1 MSKLQKIVAGV
12 LIVLLLAAAYGL
24 WATNQPT
31 APVRALKAQSPAA
44 AASAM
49 PVIDQNTL
57 LTAQRLARLA
67 MTPEEQPL
75 AQQAVETADHELDLA
90 FAATLRHLE
99 AHPPPLSPEAS
110 QIQDRLNEAQKVLA
124 SDQENVKK
132 LTAQLAAASEAEKPA
147 IQDRLELAQS
157 QVELEQDEV
166 QEANYDLLQAG
177 GNVHQRI
184 QMMQQQHEAAQ
195 RNATATAAV
204 TASATASG
212 VGALRGMVG
221 DVRQWLALH
230 NKQRWLAEAQQQV
243 STSVAQL
250 TVERQQIADQLAA
263 SKARIPE
270 FATHAQHAIARAAAA
285 AAPPSVAA
293 GPAPAAAAAKAA
305 PPRASP
311 APAKPPA
318 GVAAA
323 TRPTTPQPAVTAAQP
338 AAAPPTATPPAA
350 AGAAA
355 EPTNLL
361 ELTRRIAAEQRR
373 LTLRDQRISARQKL
387 ADVYGQ
393 WRAVVT
399 SQARTVL
406 HACLAG
412 AAIVLAVLLLLL
424 FADRWLERLLA
435 RAAIDRRQ
443 LATLRSVIGVTLQ
456 LIGVV
461 VILLALVGLPGQLG
475 TMLGIIGAGLTVA
488 LKDFIVAFI
497 GWFVLMGRNGIRIG
511 DWVEINGVSGE
522 VVELNMFHTVLL
534 ETGNWTDAGHPT
546 GRRVTF
552 TNSFA
557 ISGHYFNFST
567 TGQWLWDELS
577 VMVPYDRDPHA
588 IASAIE
594 KEVSAATAKDAS
606 QAEQEWRRA
615 ARGQRA
621 VGFTAQPGIAVRPA
635 AGGVEIAVRYVTRA
649 SERLALRS
657 RLYQSAVQL
666 LAAHG

>member
-1 MSKLQKIVAGV
+1 MSKLQKIAAAV
-12 LIVLLLAAAYGL
+12 LLVLLLAALYGL
-24 WATNQPT
+24 WATNQST
-31 APVRALKAQSPAA
+31 APVRALKAQTPAA

-67 MTPEEQPL
+67 TTPEEQPL

-90 FAATLRHLE
+90 FAAMLRHLE

-132 LTAQLAAASEAEKPA
+132 LTAQLAAASDAEKAA

-157 QVELEQDEV
+157 QVDLEQDEV

-195 RNATATAAV
+195 RNATATTAV
-204 TASATASG
+204 SATAAASG
-212 VGALRGMVG
+212 LAALKGMVG

-230 NKQRWLAEAQQQV
+230 DKQRWLAEAQQQA
-243 STSVAQL
+243 SASAAQL
-250 TVERQQIADQLAA
+250 SVERQQIAAELAA

-285 AAPPSVAA
+285 AAPASAAPAPAGSPVKAPSAPA
-293 GPAPAAAAAKAA
+293 SPAPAQARAPAAAATQ
-305 PPRASP
+305 RTTSQ
-311 APAKPPA
+311 PPA
-318 GVAAA
+318 
-323 TRPTTPQPAVTAAQP
+323 TAAQP
-338 AAAPPTATPPAA
+338 ATATPTASPPVA

-355 EPTNLL
+355 QPTTML

-387 ADVYGQ
+387 ADIYGQ
-393 WRAVVT
+393 WRAIVA

-412 AAIVLAVLLLLL
+412 AAIVLVVLLLLL

-435 RAAIDRRQ
+435 RAPIDRRQ

-522 VVELNMFHTVLL
+522 VV
-534 ETGNWTDAGHPT
+534 
-546 GRRVTF
+546 
-552 TNSFA
+552 
-557 ISGHYFNFST
+557 
-567 TGQWLWDELS
+567 
-577 VMVPYDRDPHA
+577 
-588 IASAIE
+588 
-594 KEVSAATAKDAS
+594 
-606 QAEQEWRRA
+606 
-615 ARGQRA
+615 
-621 VGFTAQPGIAVRPA
+621 
-635 AGGVEIAVRYVTRA
+635 
-649 SERLALRS
+649 
-657 RLYQSAVQL
+657 
-666 LAAHG
+666 